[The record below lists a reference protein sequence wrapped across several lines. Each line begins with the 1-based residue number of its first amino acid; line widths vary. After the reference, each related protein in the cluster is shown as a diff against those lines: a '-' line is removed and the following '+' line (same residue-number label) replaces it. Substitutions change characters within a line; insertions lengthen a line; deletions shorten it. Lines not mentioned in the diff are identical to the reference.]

1 VSENLLTRD
10 TGADSNLAELRALV
24 TLSAP
29 IILTQLG
36 FIAMSLVDTAVVGR
50 VSVEDLAGAGI
61 GRALA
66 FAPIMVPFGVATGL
80 EPIASQAVGAGEPGR
95 AWGGY
100 LATLKASLL
109 LCAPA
114 VLVSFAVTLALPWM
128 GVDGPVLDRV
138 RLYIAGQT
146 PGLAAMVAF
155 QAAKTLLQAHGRT
168 GPALVASLGANVV
181 NVVVCNLLVRGD
193 DALRVVGLPAV
204 GLPKLG
210 ALGAGLAFSIA
221 SFFMLAFVVVAA
233 LRHRE
238 RAAAGSPVTV
248 ADVYRVGFPVGL
260 QMLAEVGVF
269 SLASALAG
277 SLGAEVA
284 AAHQIAIG
292 MISFTFMAALG
303 VSGAT
308 AVRVGY
314 AVGAG
319 VSPRRV
325 GILGILLGGAAMS
338 VGVAAFTGAPE
349 AIVSLFTRDEHV
361 AAVGVQLLRIA
372 AVFQLFDGVQSVA
385 AGALR
390 GAGDVRFPF
399 IANVVAH
406 WLVGL
411 PLSLVLAFALHGG
424 AQGLWWGLTAGLIVV
439 AVALSVRFMHVS
451 RGVVTRV

>member
-1 VSENLLTRD
+1 MQAAGARAARD
-10 TGADSNLAELRALV
+10 GSSTLAELRALIG
-24 TLSAP
+24 LSAP
-29 IILTQLG
+29 ISLTQLG
-36 FIAMSLVDTAVVGR
+36 FVAMSLVDTAVVGR
-50 VSVEDLAGAGI
+50 VSVQDLAGAGI

-80 EPIASQAVGAGEPGR
+80 EPIASQAVGAGEAAR
-95 AWGGY
+95 AWRGY
-100 LATLKASLL
+100 LATLRASLL
-109 LCAPA
+109 LWAPSILA
-114 VLVSFAVTLALPWM
+114 SFAATLALPAM
-128 GVDGPVLDRV
+128 GVEAAVVDRV

-168 GPALVASLGANVV
+168 GPALAASLGANVV

-193 DALRVVGLPAV
+193 DALAVVGLSAV
-204 GLPKLG
+204 GLPRLG

-221 SFFMLAFVVVAA
+221 SFFMLAFVAIAA
-233 LRHRE
+233 VRHRD

-248 ADVYRVGFPVGL
+248 ATVYRVGVPVGL

-269 SLASALAG
+269 SLSSALAG
-277 SLGAEVA
+277 SLGAVVA

-319 VSPRRV
+319 VSPRRA
-325 GILGILLGGAAMS
+325 GMLGILLGAAAMS
-338 VGVAAFTGAPE
+338 LGVAAFTGAPE
-349 AIVSLFTRDEHV
+349 AIVNLFTRDEHV
-361 AAVGVQLLRIA
+361 AAIGVRLLRIA

-399 IANVVAH
+399 VANVVAH

-424 AQGLWWGLTAGLIVV
+424 AQGLWWGLTAGLVVV
-439 AVALSVRFMHVS
+439 AVALSVRFARVS
-451 RGVVTRV
+451 RGIVARV